1 MQPRKGFLFA
11 HATKKGRQREQMA
24 KGKAQRISQSTAKQ
38 EGTIQPPMLYWF
50 ELVPAFPSQ

>member
-1 MQPRKGFLFA
+1 
-11 HATKKGRQREQMA
+11 MA
-24 KGKAQRISQSTAKQ
+24 KGKAQRITAKQ

>member
-1 MQPRKGFLFA
+1 
-11 HATKKGRQREQMA
+11 MA